1 MLEEVKGGKI
11 QVIIVKDLSRFM
23 RDYIAL
29 GDYLENIFP
38 FLGIRFIAI
47 NDGYDSSK
55 EKGNDTDIDIQFKG
69 LLYDFY
75 TKDIS
80 EKVKTVSTELKNKGN
95 SSLGVLHLDI

>member
-1 MLEEVKGGKI
+1 
-11 QVIIVKDLSRFM
+11 M

-47 NDGYDSSK
+47 NDGYDSAK
-55 EKGNDTDIDIQFKG
+55 EKKEMEQTLDIQFKG

-75 TKDIS
+75 TKVIFRRRLS
-80 EKVKTVSTELKNKGN
+80 RFQRN
-95 SSLGVLHLDI
+95 